1 MREKCFQNQHCSSFP
16 TPCRNLP
23 TDHFKN
29 KPLLCK
35 HSDKVAFLIVEK
47 IYFRLNSHSSKH
59 NILFICVENKSVNTF
74 ARSLDYHKTDR
85 KKLINYTPQHHML
98 LYNIDY
104 HCIWG
109 HEIRCS
115 SLLHKIQTCFSP
127 SVWVRYELQRKRA
140 REHFKGSK
148 IDVYTLREIF
158 IC

>member
-1 MREKCFQNQHCSSFP
+1 MCFYINIDFNVLRQKPDVSFFFITHLEYKYKILHLVREKCFQNQHRSSFP

-104 HCIWG
+104 HCI
-109 HEIRCS
+109 
-115 SLLHKIQTCFSP
+115 
-127 SVWVRYELQRKRA
+127 
-140 REHFKGSK
+140 
-148 IDVYTLREIF
+148 
-158 IC
+158 